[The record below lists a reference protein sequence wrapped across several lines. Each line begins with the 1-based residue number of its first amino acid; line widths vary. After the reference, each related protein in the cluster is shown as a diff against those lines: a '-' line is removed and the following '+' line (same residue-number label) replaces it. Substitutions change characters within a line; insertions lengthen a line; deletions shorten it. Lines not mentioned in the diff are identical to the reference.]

1 MKIKRIFLFV
11 LILTSFGVVG
21 CIDENETDEV
31 ILERDI
37 KAIASYLEDN
47 KIVNVKEF
55 EDPGNGIRVIWQ
67 EISNSG
73 VKVTNGDT
81 LTVDYTGKLLSN
93 KVFDTSIESVARTA
107 GIFSNARNYIPLK
120 FPLGRRFLIP
130 GFEFG
135 VAQMEVGDK
144 ATVLMPSIFGYG
156 STASGDIPSNAPLI
170 FELVLL
176 DAKAGPK
183 N

>member
-1 MKIKRIFLFV
+1 MKIKPAILFV
-11 LILTSFGVVG
+11 ILASFGVIG

-37 KAIASYLEDN
+37 KAIAAYLEDN

-55 EDPGNGIRVIWQ
+55 QDPGNGIRVIWQ
-67 EISNSG
+67 EVSNSG
-73 VKVTNGDT
+73 IKVANGDT

-93 KVFDTSIESVARTA
+93 KVFDTSIESMARAA
-107 GIFSNARNYIPLK
+107 GLFSNSRNYIPLK

-156 STASGDIPSNAPLI
+156 ESANGDIPSNSPLI
-170 FELVLL
+170 FELSLI